1 MFLFLA
7 IYQPSSISSS
17 PSSSS
22 LTENTGPTSLVV
34 DGQRSENELTAS
46 RKSTLVNDEVV
57 VVDTE
62 PSNEDKT
69 GGSGGGYNTE
79 VAIVISDTVANE
91 HNSDRIEVDNDD
103 DSTSLQ
109 ANADNDM
116 DSTEK
121 SQLSLS
127 PSINRPRMTPPFTLR
142 YYLLLLRYSIMEQS
156 INLVGQQ
163 TLLQLQRQVIKVAAT
178 KQPTDKG
185 SFKGIGIPNQ
195 PNLHHTV
202 RWSTSTLSSKQL
214 SLQLSSK
221 PLKTTS
227 LNRKLTT
234 SKSSSTV
241 GGGRVVD
248 LRQASCA
255 RCHKSILSSFSVL
268 STSNSQRNSTVTS
281 GHLRP
286 RIKMYRNCEHIFHSS
301 CHLSTA
307 KLSNGSLTGRCG
319 LCSRNNSNN
328 NGTKF

>member
-7 IYQPSSISSS
+7 ILQQSISSS

-34 DGQRSENELTAS
+34 DGQRLENELTAS

-57 VVDTE
+57 VVVDTE
-62 PSNEDKT
+62 TSNEDKI
-69 GGSGGGYNTE
+69 GSSGDNAK
-79 VAIVISDTVANE
+79 VAIVISDAEANE
-91 HNSDRIEVDNDD
+91 RDSDRIEVDNDD

-185 SFKGIGIPNQ
+185 SFKGTGTPNQ

-202 RWSTSTLSSKQL
+202 RWSASTSSSKQL

-255 RCHKSILSSFSVL
+255 RCHKSILSSFPVL
-268 STSNSQRNSTVTS
+268 STSNGQRNSTVTS

-286 RIKMYRNCEHIFHSS
+286 RIKMYRSCEHIFHSS

-307 KLSNGSLTGRCG
+307 KLSTGSLTGRCN